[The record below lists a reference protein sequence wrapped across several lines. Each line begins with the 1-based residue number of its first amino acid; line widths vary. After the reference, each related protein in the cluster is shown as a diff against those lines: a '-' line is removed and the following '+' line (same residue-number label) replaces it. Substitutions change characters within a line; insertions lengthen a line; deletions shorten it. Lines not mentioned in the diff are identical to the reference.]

1 MNKNCDICGK
11 NGAEYVIKKIPP
23 GEDKPAVEL
32 YLCGSCASD
41 YIKHDTV
48 SIVKIKKTPD
58 C

>member
-1 MNKNCDICGK
+1 MTKVCDVCGK
-11 NGAEYVIKKIPP
+11 NNAEYLIKKIPP

-32 YLCGSCASD
+32 KLCGSCASD

-48 SIVKIKKTPD
+48 SIVKIAKSED